1 MNCRECGQDNPD
13 DARYCQHC
21 GSRMDAGEARSVPRE
36 EVGASGPPEDRNAYG
51 GFWVRAG
58 AYLLDA
64 VIIGVPQVLAQLVIS
79 PETMVPREPGDPM
92 PPAELAWFLV
102 NVVVGWLYWAGM
114 HSSQYQATLG
124 KLVFGLRVVDYHGER
139 ISFMR
144 ATGRHFAT
152 ILSAMI
158 LMIGYIMVAFTRRR
172 QALHDLIAQTVVV
185 RKEWLR

>member
-1 MNCRECGQDNPD
+1 MNCRECGQANPD
-13 DARYCQHC
+13 DARYCLNC
-21 GSRMDAGEARSVPRE
+21 GSPMGTGPADEMAGSR
-36 EVGASGPPEDRNAYG
+36 PPDDRGAYG
-51 GFWVRAG
+51 GFWVRVG

-64 VIIGVPQVLAQLVIS
+64 LIIGVPQVLAQIVIS
-79 PETMVPREPGDPM
+79 PETMVPRDPGDPM
-92 PPAELAWFLV
+92 PATEVTWILV

-124 KLVFGLRVVDYHGER
+124 KRVLGLRVVDYDGER

-152 ILSAMI
+152 ILSGMI

-172 QALHDLIAQTVVV
+172 QALHDLIAQTLVV

>member
-1 MNCRECGQDNPD
+1 MNCRECGQANPD
-13 DARYCQHC
+13 DARYCLSC
-21 GSRMDAGEARSVPRE
+21 GSRMDSIPAGDMA
-36 EVGASGPPEDRNAYG
+36 GSGPPQDRNAYG

-64 VIIGVPQVLAQLVIS
+64 LIIGLPQVLAQTVIS

-92 PPAELAWFLV
+92 PPAEVAWFLV

-124 KLVFGLRVVDYHGER
+124 KLVFGLRVVDYDGER
-139 ISFMR
+139 ISFLR

-172 QALHDLIAQTVVV
+172 QALHDLIAQTLVV